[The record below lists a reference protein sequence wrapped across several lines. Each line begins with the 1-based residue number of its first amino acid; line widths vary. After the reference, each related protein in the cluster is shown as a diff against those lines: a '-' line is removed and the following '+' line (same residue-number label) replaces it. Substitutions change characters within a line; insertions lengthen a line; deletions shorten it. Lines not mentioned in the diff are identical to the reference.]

1 MSHPLQDQVRTLPE
15 RPGVYRFLA
24 EDGQVLYVGKAR
36 NLKSR
41 VSSYF
46 AKNLSS
52 PRIALMISKVAQL
65 EVTPTP
71 SESEALLLEN
81 HLIKELAPKYNILF
95 RDDKSY
101 PYIRL
106 TRETWPMIGLHRGAL
121 SANADY
127 FGPYPNAWS
136 VRQAVHLLQKIFR
149 LRTCEASVFNNRT
162 RPCLLYQIK
171 RCSGPCVGLISESD
185 YAEDVR
191 AAALFLQGRHQEII
205 QRLTALMEKAVEQLA
220 FEQAALFRDQIQS
233 LHGVRDTQIMDS
245 HQAEDID
252 IIVAVE
258 QGGSLCVNLAM
269 VRGGRHLGD
278 RPQFPQHSNQLE
290 QATLSE
296 VLSAFIE
303 AHYAIHPA
311 PGRVLVN
318 VSVDPAVGETLAG
331 ILGRPL
337 PMDLPH
343 FAQHKSWVELA
354 ITNAGL
360 ALTQRRQIQSLQGK
374 RQASLIVALQNSGL
388 PIDQL
393 NRIECFDI
401 SHTQGEAAVASCV
414 VWTSHSKEGGEGGG
428 MRRGEYRRYNISD
441 ITPGDDYAA
450 IHQAVYRRY
459 KRHDASRGQGAPA
472 PDIVRPDLLLIDGGK
487 GQVVKALE
495 ALTELGLGD
504 MPLVGVA
511 KGLNRKPG
519 LESLVFADDRAPLH
533 LDSDDPGL
541 HLVQEIR
548 DEAHR
553 FALTGHRG
561 RRQKARI
568 SSRLDDIA
576 GIGPKRRKALMTC
589 FGSVSAI
596 KVASI
601 DAIAAVAG
609 MSEELAQRVHAA
621 LQDR

>member
-52 PRIALMISKVAQL
+52 PRIALMVSKVAKL

-106 TRETWPMIGLHRGAL
+106 TREPWPMIGLHRGSL

-136 VRQAVHLLQKIFR
+136 VREAVHLLQKIFR
-149 LRTCEASVFNNRT
+149 LRTCEPTVFNNRT

-171 RCSGPCVGLISESD
+171 RCSGPCVGMISATD

-191 AAALFLQGRHQEII
+191 AASMFLQGRHQEII
-205 QRLTALMEKAVEQLA
+205 QRLTSLMEQAVERLA
-220 FEQAALFRDQIQS
+220 FEQAAAFRDQIQA
-233 LHGVRDTQIMDS
+233 LHGARDTQIMDS

-252 IIVAVE
+252 IIVAAE

-278 RPQFPQHSNQLE
+278 RPQFPQHSAQLTD
-290 QATLSE
+290 ATLGDI
-296 VLSAFIE
+296 LSAFIE
-303 AHYAIHPA
+303 SHYAMHPA

-318 VSVDPAVGETLAG
+318 EPVDPAVLETLTG

-337 PMDLPH
+337 PVDLPH
-343 FAQHKSWVELA
+343 FAQHKAWVELA
-354 ITNAGL
+354 INNASL
-360 ALTQRRQIQSLQGK
+360 ALTQRRQMQNLQGK
-374 RQASLIVALQNSGL
+374 RQQSLLQALQNAGL
-388 PIDQL
+388 AVEQL
-393 NRIECFDI
+393 ARIECFDI
-401 SHTQGEAAVASCV
+401 SHTQGEATVASCV
-414 VWTSHSKEGGEGGG
+414 VWTGDGKEGGEGGG
-428 MRRGEYRRYNISD
+428 MRRADYRRYNIAG

-459 KRHDASRGQGAPA
+459 KPNEQGEAA
-472 PDIVRPDLLLIDGGK
+472 VRPDLLLIDGGK
-487 GQVVKALE
+487 GQVAKASE
-495 ALTELGLGD
+495 ALNELGLAD
-504 MPLVGVA
+504 VPLVGVA
-511 KGLNRKPG
+511 KGLGRKPG
-519 LESLVFADDRAPLH
+519 LESLVFADGREPLQ
-533 LDSDDPGL
+533 LEPDDPGL
-541 HLVQEIR
+541 HLVQEVR

-568 SSRLDDIA
+568 GSRLDEIP

-589 FGSVSAI
+589 FGSIAEI

-601 DAIAAVAG
+601 DAIASVAG

>member
-36 NLKSR
+36 NLRNR

-52 PRIALMISKVAQL
+52 PRIALMVSKVARL

-106 TRETWPMIGLHRGAL
+106 TRDTWPMIGLHRGTL

-171 RCSGPCVGLISESD
+171 RCSGPCVGLISEAD
-185 YAEDVR
+185 YAEDVK
-191 AAALFLQGRHQEII
+191 AAGLFLQGREQEII
-205 QRLTALMEKAVEQLA
+205 HRLTRLMEQAVERLA
-220 FEQAALFRDQIQS
+220 FEQAAQFRDQIQA
-233 LHGVRDTQIMDS
+233 LHRAQDTQIMDS

-278 RPQFPQHSNQLE
+278 RPQFPQNSNQLD
-290 QATLSE
+290 QASLSE
-296 VLSAFIE
+296 VLSAFVE
-303 AHYAIHPA
+303 AHYAMHPA
-311 PGRVLVN
+311 PGKVLIN
-318 VSVDPAVGETLAG
+318 VPVEETVAETLAG

-337 PMDLPH
+337 PMDQPH
-343 FAQHKSWVELA
+343 YAQHKAWVELA
-354 ITNAGL
+354 ISNAGL
-360 ALTQRRQIQSLQGK
+360 ALTQRRQMQSLQGK
-374 RQASLIVALQNSGL
+374 RQLALLQSLQHAGL
-388 PIDQL
+388 AIEHL
-393 NRIECFDI
+393 RRIECFDI

-414 VWTSHSKEGGEGGG
+414 VWGSDDKDGGG
-428 MRRGEYRRYNISD
+428 MRRSEYRRFNITD

-459 KRHDASRGQGAPA
+459 KPGEQGADSTEA
-472 PDIVRPDLLLIDGGK
+472 MRPDLLLIDGGK
-487 GQVVKALE
+487 GQVAKAFE
-495 ALTELGLGD
+495 ALSELGLND
-504 MPLVGVA
+504 QPLVGVA
-511 KGLNRKPG
+511 KGLGRKPG
-519 LESLVFADDRAPLH
+519 LESLVFADGREPLH
-533 LDSDDPGL
+533 LDPDDPGL

-568 SSRLDDIA
+568 ASRLDDIA
-576 GIGPKRRKALMTC
+576 GIGPKRRKALITC

-601 DAIAAVAG
+601 EAIAGVPG
-609 MSEELAQRVHAA
+609 MSDELAQRVHAA

>member
-36 NLKSR
+36 NLKNR

-52 PRIALMISKVAQL
+52 PRIALMVSKVAKL

-106 TRETWPMIGLHRGAL
+106 TREAWPMIGLHRGSL

-136 VRQAVHLLQKIFR
+136 VREAVHLLQKIFR

-171 RCSGPCVGLISESD
+171 RCSGPCVGLISETN

-191 AAALFLQGRHQEII
+191 AAAMFLQGRHQEII
-205 QRLTALMEKAVEQLA
+205 QRLTGLMEESVDRLA
-220 FEQAALFRDQIQS
+220 FEQAASFRDQIQA
-233 LHGVRDTQIMDS
+233 LHKARDTQIMDS

-278 RPQFPQHSNQLE
+278 RPQFPQNSIQLD
-290 QATLSE
+290 QATLGE
-296 VLSAFIE
+296 VLSAFVE
-303 AHYAIHPA
+303 AHYALHPA

-318 VSVDPAVGETLAG
+318 VPVDETVIETLAG

-337 PMDLPH
+337 PIDLPH
-343 FAQHKSWVELA
+343 FAQHKAWIELA
-354 ITNAGL
+354 INNAGL
-360 ALTQRRQIQSLQGK
+360 AITQRRQIQSLQGK
-374 RQASLIVALQNSGL
+374 RQQSLMLALQNTGL
-388 PIDQL
+388 AIEHL

-414 VWTSHSKEGGEGGG
+414 VWVSDEKDGGG
-428 MRRGEYRRYNISD
+428 MRRAEYRRFNITD

-459 KRHDASRGQGAPA
+459 KPNDLGVEA
-472 PDIVRPDLLLIDGGK
+472 IRPDLLLIDGGK
-487 GQVVKALE
+487 GQVAKASE
-495 ALTELGLGD
+495 ALTELGLTD
-504 MPLVGVA
+504 VPLVGVA
-511 KGLNRKPG
+511 KGLGRKPG
-519 LESLVFADDRAPLH
+519 LESLVFADGKEPLH
-533 LDSDDPGL
+533 LAPDDPGL

-568 SSRLDDIA
+568 GSRLDDIS
-576 GIGPKRRKALMTC
+576 GIGPKRRKALITC

-596 KVASI
+596 QVASI
-601 DAIAAVAG
+601 EAIAAVPG

>member
-1 MSHPLQDQVRTLPE
+1 MTHPLQDQVRTLPE

-52 PRIALMISKVAQL
+52 PRIALMVSKVAKL

-106 TRETWPMIGLHRGAL
+106 TRETWPMIGLHRGSL
-121 SANADY
+121 SPNADY

-136 VRQAVHLLQKIFR
+136 VREAVHLLQKIFR

-171 RCSGPCVGLISESD
+171 RCSGPCVGLISEAD

-191 AAALFLQGRHQEII
+191 AASMFVQGRHQEII
-205 QRLTALMEKAVEQLA
+205 QRLTGLMEQAVERLA
-220 FEQAALFRDQIQS
+220 FEQAASFRDQIQA
-233 LHGVRDTQIMDS
+233 LHRARDTQIMDS

-258 QGGSLCVNLAM
+258 QGGGLCVNLAM

-278 RPQFPQHSNQLE
+278 RPQFPQNSNQLE

-303 AHYAIHPA
+303 AHYAVHPA

-318 VSVDPAVGETLAG
+318 VPVDDAVAETLAG
-331 ILGRPL
+331 VLGRPL

-343 FAQHKSWVELA
+343 YTQHKAWVELA
-354 ITNAGL
+354 INNAGL
-360 ALTQRRQIQSLQGK
+360 ALTQRRQMQSLQGK
-374 RQASLIVALQNSGL
+374 RQASLVSALQNAGTA
-388 PIDQL
+388 IDQL

-414 VWTSHSKEGGEGGG
+414 VWVSDEREGGG
-428 MRRGEYRRYNISD
+428 MRRSEYRRFNITD

-459 KRHDASRGQGAPA
+459 KPNDQGVEA
-472 PDIVRPDLLLIDGGK
+472 VRPDLLLIDGGK
-487 GQVVKALE
+487 GQVAKAAE
-495 ALTELGLGD
+495 ALTELGLAD

-511 KGLNRKPG
+511 KGLGRKPG
-519 LESLVFADDRAPLH
+519 LESLIFADGREPLH
-533 LDSDDPGL
+533 LDPDDPGL
-541 HLVQEIR
+541 HLVQEVR

-568 SSRLDDIA
+568 GSRLDEIA
-576 GIGPKRRKALMTC
+576 GIGPKRRKALITC

-596 KVASI
+596 QVASI
-601 DAIAAVAG
+601 EAIAAVPG

>member
-36 NLKSR
+36 NLKNR

-52 PRIALMISKVAQL
+52 PRIALMVSKVAKL

-71 SESEALLLEN
+71 SESEALLLES

-106 TRETWPMIGLHRGAL
+106 TRETWPMIGLHRGSL
-121 SANADY
+121 SPNADY

-136 VRQAVHLLQKIFR
+136 VREAVHLLQKIFR

-171 RCSGPCVGLISESD
+171 RCSGPCVGLISEAD

-191 AAALFLQGRHQEII
+191 AASMFVQGRHQEII
-205 QRLTALMEKAVEQLA
+205 QRLTSLMEQAVERLA
-220 FEQAALFRDQIQS
+220 FEQAASFRDQIQA
-233 LHGVRDTQIMDS
+233 LHRARDTQIMDS

-258 QGGSLCVNLAM
+258 QGGGLCVNLAM

-278 RPQFPQHSNQLE
+278 RPQFPQNSNQLE

-296 VLSAFIE
+296 VLSAFVE
-303 AHYAIHPA
+303 AHYAVHPA

-318 VSVDPAVGETLAG
+318 VPVDEAVGETLAG
-331 ILGRPL
+331 VLGRPL

-343 FAQHKSWVELA
+343 YTQHKAWVELA
-354 ITNAGL
+354 INNAGL
-360 ALTQRRQIQSLQGK
+360 ALTQRRQMQSLQGK
-374 RQASLIVALQNSGL
+374 RQASLLSALQAAGTA
-388 PIDQL
+388 IDQL

-414 VWTSHSKEGGEGGG
+414 VWVSDEKEGGG
-428 MRRGEYRRYNISD
+428 MRRSEYRRFNITD

-459 KRHDASRGQGAPA
+459 KPNDQGVEA
-472 PDIVRPDLLLIDGGK
+472 VRPDLLLIDGGK
-487 GQVVKALE
+487 GQVAKAAE
-495 ALTELGLGD
+495 ALTELGLTD

-511 KGLNRKPG
+511 KGLGRKPG
-519 LESLVFADDRAPLH
+519 LESLVFADGREPLH
-533 LDSDDPGL
+533 LDPDDPGL

-568 SSRLDDIA
+568 GSRLDEIA
-576 GIGPKRRKALMTC
+576 GIGPKRRKALITC

-596 KVASI
+596 QVASI
-601 DAIAAVAG
+601 EAIAAVPG

>member
-52 PRIALMISKVAQL
+52 PRIALMVSKVASL
-65 EVTPTP
+65 MVTPTP

-81 HLIKELAPKYNILF
+81 HLIKELAPRYNILF

-106 TRETWPMIGLHRGAL
+106 TKETWPLIGLHRGSL
-121 SANADY
+121 SNNAEY
-127 FGPYPNAWS
+127 FGPYPNAYS
-136 VRQAVHLLQKIFR
+136 VREAVHLLQKIFR
-149 LRTCEASVFNNRT
+149 LRTCEDSVFNNRT

-171 RCSGPCVGLISESD
+171 RCSGPCVGRISETD
-185 YAEDVR
+185 YAEDVK
-191 AAALFLQGRHQEII
+191 AATLFLQGRHQETM
-205 QRLTALMEKAVEQLA
+205 QRLTGLMEKAAENLA
-220 FEQAALFRDQIQS
+220 FEQAAQLRDQIQA
-233 LHGVRDTQIMDS
+233 LHHAQDTQIMDS
-245 HQAEDID
+245 HQAEDVD

-278 RPQFPQHSNQLE
+278 RAHFPQAGNQLD
-290 QATLSE
+290 QASLSE

-303 AHYAIHPA
+303 SHYALHPP
-311 PGRVLVN
+311 PGKVLVN
-318 VSVDPAVGETLAG
+318 VAVDEAVIETLVG
-331 ILGRPL
+331 IIGRPL
-337 PMDLPH
+337 PMDLPYY
-343 FAQHKSWVELA
+343 AQHKSWVELA
-354 ITNAGL
+354 VNNAQL
-360 ALTQRRQIQSLQGK
+360 ALTQRRRMQSLQGK
-374 RQASLIVALQNSGL
+374 RQQSLLVALQQAGL
-388 PIDQL
+388 ALEQL

-414 VWTSHSKEGGEGGG
+414 VWTHDEKEGGA
-428 MRRGEYRRYNISD
+428 MRRADYRRFNITD

-450 IHQAVYRRY
+450 IHQAVFRRY
-459 KRHDASRGQGAPA
+459 KPSDKGVDG
-472 PDIVRPDLLLIDGGK
+472 IRPDLILIDGGK
-487 GQVVKALE
+487 GQVAKAAE
-495 ALTELGLGD
+495 ALAELGRSD

-511 KGLNRKPG
+511 KGLGRKPG
-519 LESLVFADDRAPLH
+519 LESLIFSDEREPLH
-533 LDSDDPGL
+533 LDPDDPGL

-561 RRQKARI
+561 RRQKARFG
-568 SSRLDDIA
+568 SRLDEIA

-589 FGSVSAI
+589 FGNVSAM

-601 DAIAAVAG
+601 DAIANVPG
-609 MSEELAQRVHAA
+609 MSAELAQRVHEA
-621 LQDR
+621 LQDS

>member
-15 RPGVYRFLA
+15 RPGVYRFLS

-52 PRIALMISKVAQL
+52 PRIALMVSKVASL
-65 EVTPTP
+65 MVTPTP
-71 SESEALLLEN
+71 SESEALLMEN

-106 TRETWPMIGLHRGAL
+106 TRSAWPMIGLHRGSL
-121 SANADY
+121 SNNADY
-127 FGPYPNAWS
+127 FGPYPNAYS
-136 VRQAVHLLQKIFR
+136 VREAVHLLQKIFR
-149 LRTCEASVFNNRT
+149 LRTCEDSVFNNRT

-171 RCSGPCVGLISESD
+171 RCSGPCVGRISETA
-185 YAEDVR
+185 YAEDVK
-191 AAALFLQGRHQEII
+191 AATMFLQGRHQEIM
-205 QRLTALMEKAVEQLA
+205 QRLTALMEQAADNLA
-220 FEQAALFRDQIQS
+220 FEQAAQFRDQIQA
-233 LHGVRDTQIMDS
+233 LHNAQDTQIMDS
-245 HQAEDID
+245 HQAEDVD

-278 RPQFPQHSNQLE
+278 RAHFPQAGNQLD
-290 QATLSE
+290 QASRGE
-296 VLSAFIE
+296 VISAFIE
-303 AHYAIHPA
+303 SHYALHPP
-311 PGRVLVN
+311 PGKVLVN
-318 VSVDPAVGETLAG
+318 VPVDEAVGETIAG
-331 ILGRPL
+331 IIGRPL
-337 PMDLPH
+337 PMDLPY
-343 FAQHKSWVELA
+343 FVQHKSWVELA
-354 ITNAGL
+354 INNAQL
-360 ALTQRRQIQSLQGK
+360 ALTQRRRMQTLQGK
-374 RQASLIVALQNSGL
+374 RQQSLLVALQQAGL
-388 PIDQL
+388 PIEQL

-414 VWTSHSKEGGEGGG
+414 VWTHDDKEGGS
-428 MRRGEYRRYNISD
+428 MRRSDYRRFNITD

-459 KRHDASRGQGAPA
+459 KPSEKATEGA
-472 PDIVRPDLLLIDGGK
+472 RPDLVLIDGGK
-487 GQVVKALE
+487 GQVAKAAE
-495 ALTELGLGD
+495 ALAELGRSD
-504 MPLVGVA
+504 IPLVGVA
-511 KGLNRKPG
+511 KGLGRKPG
-519 LESLVFADDRAPLH
+519 LESLIFTDEREPLH

-561 RRQKARI
+561 RRQKARFG
-568 SSRLDDIA
+568 SRLDEIA

-589 FGSVSAI
+589 FGSVSAM

-601 DAIAAVAG
+601 DAIANVPG
-609 MSEELAQRVHAA
+609 MSPELAQRVHQA
-621 LQDR
+621 LQDS

>member
-1 MSHPLQDQVRTLPE
+1 MNHPLQDQVRTLPE

-46 AKNLSS
+46 AKTLGS
-52 PRIALMISKVAQL
+52 PRIALMVRKVAQL

-81 HLIKELAPKYNILF
+81 HLIKQLAPKYNILF

-106 TRETWPMIGLHRGAL
+106 TRETWPMIGLHRGSL
-121 SANADY
+121 SPNADY

-136 VRQAVHLLQKIFR
+136 VREAVHLLQKIFR

-191 AAALFLQGRHQEII
+191 AASMFVQGRHQEII
-205 QRLTALMEKAVEQLA
+205 QRLTVLMEQAAEQLA
-220 FEQAALFRDQIQS
+220 FEQAASFRDQIQA
-233 LHGVRDTQIMDS
+233 LHRARDTQIMDS

-252 IIVAVE
+252 IIVAAE

-278 RPQFPQHSNQLE
+278 RPQFPQNANQLE

-303 AHYAIHPA
+303 AHYAVHPA

-318 VSVDPAVGETLAG
+318 VPVDEAVVETMAG
-331 ILGRPL
+331 VLGRPL

-343 FAQHKSWVELA
+343 YTQHKAWVELA
-354 ITNAGL
+354 MNNAGL
-360 ALTQRRQIQSLQGK
+360 ALTQRRQMQSLQGK
-374 RQASLIVALQNSGL
+374 RQAALLTALQNAGTA
-388 PIDQL
+388 IDQL

-414 VWTSHSKEGGEGGG
+414 VWVSDEKEGGG
-428 MRRGEYRRYNISD
+428 MRRSAYRRFNITD

-459 KRHDASRGQGAPA
+459 KPNEQGVEA
-472 PDIVRPDLLLIDGGK
+472 VRPDLLLIDGGK
-487 GQVVKALE
+487 GQVAKASE
-495 ALTELGLGD
+495 ALTELGLAD

-511 KGLNRKPG
+511 KGLGRKPG
-519 LESLVFADDRAPLH
+519 LESLVFADGREPLH
-533 LDSDDPGL
+533 LDPDDPGL

-568 SSRLDDIA
+568 ASRLDDIA

-596 KVASI
+596 QVASI
-601 DAIAAVAG
+601 EAIAAVPG
-609 MSEELAQRVHAA
+609 MSEELAQRIHAA

>member
-24 EDGQVLYVGKAR
+24 DDGQVLYVGKAR
-36 NLKSR
+36 NLKNR

-46 AKNLSS
+46 AKTLSS
-52 PRIALMISKVAQL
+52 PRIALMVSKVARL

-106 TRETWPMIGLHRGAL
+106 TREPWPMIGLHRGSL

-136 VRQAVHLLQKIFR
+136 VREAVHLLQKIFR

-171 RCSGPCVGLISESD
+171 RCSGPCVGLID
-185 YAEDVR
+185 AATYADDVR
-191 AAALFLQGRHQEII
+191 AAGLFLQGRHQEII
-205 QRLTALMEKAVEQLA
+205 QRLTNLMEQAVERLA
-220 FEQAALFRDQIQS
+220 FEQAATFRDQIQA
-233 LHGVRDTQIMDS
+233 LHRARDTQIMDS

-278 RPQFPQHSNQLE
+278 RPQFPQNSNQLD

-296 VLSAFIE
+296 VLSAFVE
-303 AHYAIHPA
+303 AHYAVHPA
-311 PGRVLVN
+311 PGKVLVN
-318 VSVDPAVGETLAG
+318 VPVDESVAETLTG
-331 ILGRPL
+331 MLGRPL

-343 FAQHKSWVELA
+343 FTQHKAWVELA
-354 ITNAGL
+354 TSNAGL
-360 ALTQRRQIQSLQGK
+360 ALTQRRQMQSLQGK
-374 RQASLIVALQNSGL
+374 RQQSLLLALQNAGL
-388 PIDQL
+388 AIEQL

-401 SHTQGEAAVASCV
+401 SHTQGEATVASCV
-414 VWTSHSKEGGEGGG
+414 VWTSGEKEGGG
-428 MRRGEYRRYNISD
+428 MRRAEYRRFNITD

-459 KRHDASRGQGAPA
+459 KPNEQGVEA
-472 PDIVRPDLLLIDGGK
+472 VRPDLLLIDGGK
-487 GQVVKALE
+487 GQVAKASE
-495 ALTELGLGD
+495 ALTELGLAD

-511 KGLNRKPG
+511 KGLGRKPG
-519 LESLVFADDRAPLH
+519 LESLIFADERQPLH
-533 LDSDDPGL
+533 LDPDDPGL

-553 FALTGHRG
+553 FALTGHRN

-568 SSRLDDIA
+568 GSRLDDIA
-576 GIGPKRRKALMTC
+576 GIGPKRRKALITC
-589 FGSVSAI
+589 FGSVGAI
-596 KVASI
+596 KVAGI
-601 DAIAAVAG
+601 EAIAAVPG

>member
-1 MSHPLQDQVRTLPE
+1 MTHPLQDQVRTLPE

-24 EDGQVLYVGKAR
+24 EDGLVLYVGKAR
-36 NLKSR
+36 NLKNR

-52 PRIALMISKVAQL
+52 PRIALMVSKVARL

-106 TRETWPMIGLHRGAL
+106 TREPWPMIGLHRGAL
-121 SANADY
+121 SNTAEY

-171 RCSGPCVGLISESD
+171 RCSGPCAGKISAAD
-185 YAEDVR
+185 YAEDVK
-191 AAALFLQGRHQEII
+191 AASLFLQGRHQEVT
-205 QRLTALMEKAVEQLA
+205 QRLTNLMTQASEALA
-220 FEQAALFRDQIQS
+220 FEQAAQFRDQIQA
-233 LHGVRDTQIMDS
+233 LHHAQDTQIMDS
-245 HQAEDID
+245 HQAEDVD
-252 IIVAVE
+252 IIVAVA
-258 QGGSLCVNLAM
+258 QAGSLCVNLAM

-278 RPQFPQHSNQLE
+278 RPQFPQNSHQLE
-290 QATLSE
+290 LDKATLSE
-296 VLSAFIE
+296 VLSAFVE
-303 AHYAIHPA
+303 AHYAVHPA

-318 VSVDPAVGETLAG
+318 VPVDDAVTETLAG

-337 PMDLPH
+337 PMALPH
-343 FAQHKSWVELA
+343 YAQHKAWVELA
-354 ITNAGL
+354 VTNAGL
-360 ALTQRRQIQSLQGK
+360 ALTQRRQMQTLQGK
-374 RQASLIVALQNSGL
+374 RQSELLRSLQQAGLAIEQLQ
-388 PIDQL
+388 
-393 NRIECFDI
+393 RIECFDI

-414 VWTSHSKEGGEGGG
+414 VWIHDDKSGGG
-428 MRRGEYRRYNISD
+428 MRRSEYRRFNITD

-459 KRHDASRGQGAPA
+459 KPIEQAGLSTEAT
-472 PDIVRPDLLLIDGGK
+472 RPDLLLIDGGK
-487 GQVVKALE
+487 GQVSKAFE
-495 ALTELGLGD
+495 ALSELGLSD
-504 MPLVGVA
+504 QPIVGVA
-511 KGLNRKPG
+511 KGLGRKPG
-519 LESLVFADDRAPLH
+519 LESLVFSDEREPLH
-533 LDSDDPGL
+533 LDPDNPGL

-568 SSRLDDIA
+568 SSRLDDIP
-576 GIGPKRRKALMTC
+576 GIGPKRRKALISC
-589 FGSVSAI
+589 FGSVSDI
-596 KVASI
+596 KVASV
-601 DAIAAVAG
+601 DAIANVPG
-609 MSEELAQRVHAA
+609 MSPELAQRVHEA
-621 LQDR
+621 LQDG

>member
-1 MSHPLQDQVRTLPE
+1 MNHPLQDQVRTLPE

-36 NLKSR
+36 NLRNR

-52 PRIALMISKVAQL
+52 PRIALMVSKVARL

-81 HLIKELAPKYNILF
+81 HLIKELGPKYNILF

-106 TRETWPMIGLHRGAL
+106 TREDWPMIGLHRGSL
-121 SANADY
+121 SNNADY

-171 RCSGPCVGLISESD
+171 RCSGPCVGLISPEA
-185 YAEDVR
+185 YAEDVK
-191 AAALFLQGRHQEII
+191 AAGLFLQGREQEII
-205 QRLTALMEKAVEQLA
+205 QRLTMLMEHAVDRLA
-220 FEQAALFRDQIQS
+220 FEQAAQFRDQIQA
-233 LHGVRDTQIMDS
+233 LYRAQDTQIMDS

-278 RPQFPQHSNQLE
+278 RPQFPQNSNQLE
-290 QATLSE
+290 QASLSE
-296 VLSAFIE
+296 VLSAFVE
-303 AHYAIHPA
+303 SHYAVHPA
-311 PGRVLVN
+311 PGKVLVN
-318 VSVDPAVGETLAG
+318 VPVEETVVETLAG

-337 PMDLPH
+337 PIDQPH
-343 FAQHKSWVELA
+343 FSQHKAWVELA
-354 ITNAGL
+354 INNAGL
-360 ALTQRRQIQSLQGK
+360 ALGQRRQMQTLQGQRQGALLQSLQ
-374 RQASLIVALQNSGL
+374 QAGL
-388 PIDQL
+388 GIEQL
-393 NRIECFDI
+393 KRIECFDI

-414 VWTSHSKEGGEGGG
+414 VWISDEKEGGG
-428 MRRGEYRRYNISD
+428 MRRSEYRRFNITD

-459 KRHDASRGQGAPA
+459 KPCEQSEEA
-472 PDIVRPDLLLIDGGK
+472 VRPDLLLIDGGK
-487 GQVVKALE
+487 GQVAKALE
-495 ALTELGLGD
+495 ALTELGLSD
-504 MPLVGVA
+504 QPLVGVA
-511 KGLNRKPG
+511 KGLGRKPG
-519 LESLVFADDRAPLH
+519 LESLVFADEREPLQ
-533 LDSDDPGL
+533 LNPDDPGL

-568 SSRLDDIA
+568 SSRLDEIA
-576 GIGPKRRKALMTC
+576 GIGPKRRKALITC

-601 DAIAAVAG
+601 EAIAAVPG
-609 MSEELAQRVHAA
+609 MSNELAERVHTA

>member
-1 MSHPLQDQVRTLPE
+1 MNHPLQDQVRTLPE

-52 PRIALMISKVAQL
+52 PRIALMVSKVVKL

-106 TRETWPMIGLHRGAL
+106 TRETWPMIGLHRGSL
-121 SANADY
+121 SPNANY

-136 VRQAVHLLQKIFR
+136 VREAVHLLQKIFR

-171 RCSGPCVGLISESD
+171 RCSGPCVGRISEAD

-191 AAALFLQGRHQEII
+191 AASMFLQGRHQEII
-205 QRLTALMEKAVEQLA
+205 QRLTGLMEQAVERLA
-220 FEQAALFRDQIQS
+220 FEQAASFRDQIQA
-233 LHGVRDTQIMDS
+233 LHHIRDTQIMDS

-278 RPQFPQHSNQLE
+278 RPQFPHNANQLE

-303 AHYAIHPA
+303 SHYAVHPA
-311 PGRVLVN
+311 PGKVLVN
-318 VSVDPAVGETLAG
+318 APVDEAVVETMAG
-331 ILGRPL
+331 VLGRPL

-343 FAQHKSWVELA
+343 FTQHKAWVELA
-354 ITNAGL
+354 MNNAGL
-360 ALTQRRQIQSLQGK
+360 ALTQRRQMQSLQGK
-374 RQASLIVALQNSGL
+374 RQVALLTALQNAGSTL
-388 PIDQL
+388 DQL
-393 NRIECFDI
+393 NRSECFDI
-401 SHTQGEAAVASCV
+401 SHTQGEATVASCV
-414 VWTSHSKEGGEGGG
+414 VWISDQKEGGG
-428 MRRGEYRRYNISD
+428 MRRAEYRRFNITD

-459 KRHDASRGQGAPA
+459 KPNEQGVEA
-472 PDIVRPDLLLIDGGK
+472 VRPDLLLIDGGK
-487 GQVVKALE
+487 GQVSQARSVLAAHDITSVKV
-495 ALTELGLGD
+495 
-504 MPLVGVA
+504 VGVA
-511 KGLNRKPG
+511 KGTTRKAG
-519 LESLVFADDRAPLH
+519 FETLVDADSGAEMRLRGDSPALH
-533 LDSDDPGL
+533 LI
-541 HLVQEIR
+541 QQIR

-553 FALTGHRG
+553 FAISGHRG
-561 RRQKARI
+561 QRAKARKQSLLESI
-568 SSRLDDIA
+568 PGVGA
-576 GIGPKRRKALMTC
+576 KRRRELLRH
-589 FGSVSAI
+589 FGSARAI
-596 KVASI
+596 ENASI
-601 DAIAAVAG
+601 
-609 MSEELAQRVHAA
+609 EELTKIKGISATMAHAIYDH
-621 LQDR
+621 LHTVGD

>member
-1 MSHPLQDQVRTLPE
+1 MNHPLQDQVRTLPE

-36 NLKSR
+36 NLRNR

-52 PRIALMISKVAQL
+52 PRIVLMVSKVARL

-81 HLIKELAPKYNILF
+81 HLIKELGPKYNILF

-106 TRETWPMIGLHRGAL
+106 TREDWPMIGLHRGSL
-121 SANADY
+121 SNNADY

-171 RCSGPCVGLISESD
+171 RCSGPCVGKISPEA
-185 YAEDVR
+185 YAEDVK
-191 AAALFLQGRHQEII
+191 AAGLFLQGREQEII
-205 QRLTALMEKAVEQLA
+205 QRLTMLMEHAVERLA
-220 FEQAALFRDQIQS
+220 FEQAAQFRDQIQA
-233 LHGVRDTQIMDS
+233 LYRAQDTQIMDS

-278 RPQFPQHSNQLE
+278 RPQFPQNSNQLE
-290 QATLSE
+290 QASLSE
-296 VLSAFIE
+296 VLSAFVE
-303 AHYAIHPA
+303 SHYAVHPA
-311 PGRVLVN
+311 PGKVLVN
-318 VSVDPAVGETLAG
+318 VPVEETVVETLAG

-337 PMDLPH
+337 PIDQPH
-343 FAQHKSWVELA
+343 FSQHKAWVELA
-354 ITNAGL
+354 INNAGL
-360 ALTQRRQIQSLQGK
+360 ALGQRRQMQTLQGQRQGALLQSLQ
-374 RQASLIVALQNSGL
+374 QAGL
-388 PIDQL
+388 GIEQL
-393 NRIECFDI
+393 KRIECFDI

-414 VWTSHSKEGGEGGG
+414 VWISDEKEGGG
-428 MRRGEYRRYNISD
+428 MRRSEYRRFNITD

-459 KRHDASRGQGAPA
+459 KPSEQSEEA
-472 PDIVRPDLLLIDGGK
+472 VRPDLLLIDGGK
-487 GQVVKALE
+487 GQVAKALE
-495 ALTELGLGD
+495 ALTDLGLSD
-504 MPLVGVA
+504 QPLVGVA
-511 KGLNRKPG
+511 KGLGRKPG
-519 LESLVFADDRAPLH
+519 LESLVFSDEREPLQ
-533 LDSDDPGL
+533 LNPDDPGL

-568 SSRLDDIA
+568 SSRLDEIA
-576 GIGPKRRKALMTC
+576 GIGPKRRKALITC

-601 DAIAAVAG
+601 DAIAAVPG
-609 MSEELAQRVHAA
+609 MSNELAERVHTA

>member
-52 PRIALMISKVAQL
+52 PRIALMVSKVAKL

-106 TRETWPMIGLHRGAL
+106 TRETWPMIGLHRGSL
-121 SANADY
+121 SPNADY

-136 VRQAVHLLQKIFR
+136 VREAVHLLQKIFR

-171 RCSGPCVGLISESD
+171 RCSGPCVDLISEAD

-191 AAALFLQGRHQEII
+191 AASMFVQGRHQEII
-205 QRLTALMEKAVEQLA
+205 QRLTTLMEQAVERLA
-220 FEQAALFRDQIQS
+220 FEQAASFRDQIQA
-233 LHGVRDTQIMDS
+233 LHRARDTQIMDS

-278 RPQFPQHSNQLE
+278 RPQFPQQANQLD

-303 AHYAIHPA
+303 AHYAVHPA
-311 PGRVLVN
+311 PGKVLVN
-318 VSVDPAVGETLAG
+318 VPVDEAVVETLTG
-331 ILGRPL
+331 VLGRPL

-343 FAQHKSWVELA
+343 YNQHKSWVELA
-354 ITNAGL
+354 INNAGL
-360 ALTQRRQIQSLQGK
+360 ALTQRRQMQSLQGK
-374 RQASLIVALQNSGL
+374 RQASLLTALQSAGTA
-388 PIDQL
+388 IDQL

-414 VWTSHSKEGGEGGG
+414 VWVSDEKEGGG
-428 MRRGEYRRYNISD
+428 MRRSEYRRFNITD

-459 KRHDASRGQGAPA
+459 KPNDQGVEA
-472 PDIVRPDLLLIDGGK
+472 VRPDLLLIDGGN
-487 GQVVKALE
+487 GQVAKAAE
-495 ALTELGLGD
+495 ALTELGLTD

-511 KGLNRKPG
+511 KGLGRKPG
-519 LESLVFADDRAPLH
+519 LESLVFADGREPLH
-533 LDSDDPGL
+533 LDPDDPGL
-541 HLVQEIR
+541 HLVQEVR

-568 SSRLDDIA
+568 GSRLDDIA
-576 GIGPKRRKALMTC
+576 GIGPKRRKALITC

-596 KVASI
+596 KVAGI
-601 DAIAAVAG
+601 DAIAAVPG
-609 MSEELAQRVHAA
+609 MSEELAQRVHEA

>member
-1 MSHPLQDQVRTLPE
+1 MNHPLQDQVRTLPE

-24 EDGQVLYVGKAR
+24 ADGQVLYVGKAR

-52 PRIALMISKVAQL
+52 PRIALMVSKVAQL

-81 HLIKELAPKYNILF
+81 HLIKQLAPKYNILF

-106 TRETWPMIGLHRGAL
+106 TRETWPMIGLHRGSL
-121 SANADY
+121 SPNADY
-127 FGPYPNAWS
+127 FGPYPNALS
-136 VRQAVHLLQKIFR
+136 VREAVHLLQKIFR

-191 AAALFLQGRHQEII
+191 AASMFVQGRHQEII
-205 QRLTALMEKAVEQLA
+205 QRLTGLMEQAAEQLA
-220 FEQAALFRDQIQS
+220 FEQAASFRDQIQA
-233 LHGVRDTQIMDS
+233 LHRARDTQIMDS

-252 IIVAVE
+252 IIVAAE

-278 RPQFPQHSNQLE
+278 RPQFPQNANQLE

-303 AHYAIHPA
+303 AHYAVHPA

-318 VSVDPAVGETLAG
+318 VPVDEAVVETMAG
-331 ILGRPL
+331 VLGRPL

-343 FAQHKSWVELA
+343 YTQHKAWVELA
-354 ITNAGL
+354 MNNAGL
-360 ALTQRRQIQSLQGK
+360 ALTQRRQMQSLQGI
-374 RQASLIVALQNSGL
+374 RQSALLTALQNAGTA
-388 PIDQL
+388 IDQL

-414 VWTSHSKEGGEGGG
+414 VWVSDEKEGGG
-428 MRRGEYRRYNISD
+428 MRRSAYRRFNITD

-450 IHQAVYRRY
+450 IHQAVFRRY
-459 KRHDASRGQGAPA
+459 KPNEQGVEA
-472 PDIVRPDLLLIDGGK
+472 VRPDLLLIDGGK
-487 GQVVKALE
+487 GQVAKASE
-495 ALTELGLGD
+495 ALTELGLSD

-511 KGLNRKPG
+511 KGLGRKPG
-519 LESLVFADDRAPLH
+519 LESLVFADGREPLH
-533 LDSDDPGL
+533 LNPDDPGL

-568 SSRLDDIA
+568 ASRLDDIA

-596 KVASI
+596 QVASI
-601 DAIAAVAG
+601 EAIAAVPG
-609 MSEELAQRVHAA
+609 MSEELAQRIHAA

>member
-1 MSHPLQDQVRTLPE
+1 MDHPLQDQVRTLPE

-36 NLKSR
+36 NLRNR

-52 PRIALMISKVAQL
+52 PRIALMISKVARL

-81 HLIKELAPKYNILF
+81 HLIKELGPKYNILF

-106 TRETWPMIGLHRGAL
+106 TREAWPMIGLHRGSL
-121 SANADY
+121 SNNADY

-171 RCSGPCVGLISESD
+171 RCSGPCVGLISPED
-185 YAEDVR
+185 YAEDVK
-191 AAALFLQGRHQEII
+191 AAGLFIQGREQEII
-205 QRLTALMEKAVEQLA
+205 QRLTNLMEQAVERLA
-220 FEQAALFRDQIQS
+220 FEQAAQFRDQIQS
-233 LHGVRDTQIMDS
+233 LYRAQDTQIMDS

-252 IIVAVE
+252 IIVVVE

-278 RPQFPQHSNQLE
+278 RPQFPQNSNQLE
-290 QATLSE
+290 QASLSE

-303 AHYAIHPA
+303 THYAVHPA
-311 PGRVLVN
+311 PGKVLIN
-318 VSVDPAVGETLAG
+318 VPVEETVVETISG

-337 PMDLPH
+337 PIDQPH
-343 FAQHKSWVELA
+343 FSQHKAWVELA
-354 ITNAGL
+354 INNAAL
-360 ALTQRRQIQSLQGK
+360 ALAQRRQMQTLQGQ
-374 RQASLIVALQNSGL
+374 RQSALLEALQQLGL
-388 PIDQL
+388 AIEQL
-393 NRIECFDI
+393 KRIECFDI

-414 VWTSHSKEGGEGGG
+414 VWISDEKEGGG
-428 MRRGEYRRYNISD
+428 MRRSEYRRFNISD

-459 KRHDASRGQGAPA
+459 RPSEQGDEA
-472 PDIVRPDLLLIDGGK
+472 IRPDLLLIDGGK
-487 GQVVKALE
+487 GQVAKALE
-495 ALTELGLGD
+495 ALTELGYNDL
-504 MPLVGVA
+504 PLVGVA
-511 KGLNRKPG
+511 KGLGRKPG
-519 LESLVFADDRAPLH
+519 LESLVFPDEHEPLQ
-533 LDSDDPGL
+533 LNPDNPGL

-576 GIGPKRRKALMTC
+576 GIGPKRRKALITC

-601 DAIAAVAG
+601 EAIAAVPG
-609 MSEELAQRVHAA
+609 MSSELAERVHTA

>member
-36 NLKSR
+36 NLKNR

-52 PRIALMISKVAQL
+52 PRIALMVSKVARL

-106 TRETWPMIGLHRGAL
+106 TREPWPMIGLHRGSL

-136 VRQAVHLLQKIFR
+136 VREAVHLLQKIFK

-171 RCSGPCVGLISESD
+171 RCSGPCVGLID
-185 YAEDVR
+185 AATYADDVR
-191 AAALFLQGRHQEII
+191 AAGLFLQGRHQEII
-205 QRLTALMEKAVEQLA
+205 QRLTDLMEQAVARLA
-220 FEQAALFRDQIQS
+220 FEQAATFRDQIQA
-233 LHGVRDTQIMDS
+233 LHRARDTQIMDS

-278 RPQFPQHSNQLE
+278 RPQFPQNSNQLD

-303 AHYAIHPA
+303 AHYAVHPA
-311 PGRVLVN
+311 PGKVLVN
-318 VSVDPAVGETLAG
+318 VPVDESVVETLTG
-331 ILGRPL
+331 MLGRPL

-343 FAQHKSWVELA
+343 FNQHKAWVELA
-354 ITNAGL
+354 INNAGL
-360 ALTQRRQIQSLQGK
+360 AMTQRRQMQTLQGK
-374 RQASLIVALQNSGL
+374 RQQSLLAALQNAGL
-388 PIDQL
+388 AIEQL

-401 SHTQGEAAVASCV
+401 SHTQGEATVASCV
-414 VWTSHSKEGGEGGG
+414 VWTSGEKEGGG
-428 MRRGEYRRYNISD
+428 MRRAEYRRFNITD

-459 KRHDASRGQGAPA
+459 KPNEQGVEA
-472 PDIVRPDLLLIDGGK
+472 VRPDLLLIDGGK
-487 GQVVKALE
+487 GQVAKAAE
-495 ALTELGLGD
+495 ALTELGLAD

-511 KGLNRKPG
+511 KGLGRKPG
-519 LESLVFADDRAPLH
+519 LESLIFAEEREPLH
-533 LDSDDPGL
+533 LDPDDPGL

-553 FALTGHRG
+553 FALTGHRN

-568 SSRLDDIA
+568 GSRLDDIA
-576 GIGPKRRKALMTC
+576 GIGPKRRKALITC
-589 FGSVSAI
+589 FGSVGAI
-596 KVASI
+596 KVAGI
-601 DAIAAVAG
+601 EAIAAVPG
-609 MSEELAQRVHAA
+609 MSEELALRVHAA

>member
-1 MSHPLQDQVRTLPE
+1 MTHPLQDQVRTLPE

-52 PRIALMISKVAQL
+52 PRIALMVSKVAKL

-106 TRETWPMIGLHRGAL
+106 TRETWPMIGLHRGSL
-121 SANADY
+121 SPNADY

-136 VRQAVHLLQKIFR
+136 VREAVHLLQKIFR

-171 RCSGPCVGLISESD
+171 RCSGPCVGLISEAD

-191 AAALFLQGRHQEII
+191 AASMFVQGRHQEII
-205 QRLTALMEKAVEQLA
+205 QRLTGLMEQAVERLA
-220 FEQAALFRDQIQS
+220 FEQAASFRDQIQA
-233 LHGVRDTQIMDS
+233 LHRARDTQIMDS

-258 QGGSLCVNLAM
+258 QGGALCVNLAM

-278 RPQFPQHSNQLE
+278 RPQFPQNSNQLE

-303 AHYAIHPA
+303 AHYAVHPA

-318 VSVDPAVGETLAG
+318 VPVDDAVAETLAG
-331 ILGRPL
+331 VLGRPL

-343 FAQHKSWVELA
+343 YTQHKAWVELA
-354 ITNAGL
+354 INNAGL
-360 ALTQRRQIQSLQGK
+360 ALTQRRQMQSLQGK
-374 RQASLIVALQNSGL
+374 RQASLVSALQNAGTA
-388 PIDQL
+388 IDQL

-414 VWTSHSKEGGEGGG
+414 VWVSDEREGGG
-428 MRRGEYRRYNISD
+428 MRRSEYRRFNITD

-459 KRHDASRGQGAPA
+459 KPNDQGVEA
-472 PDIVRPDLLLIDGGK
+472 VRPDLLLIDGGK
-487 GQVVKALE
+487 GQVAKAAE
-495 ALTELGLGD
+495 ALTELGLAD

-511 KGLNRKPG
+511 KGLGRKPG
-519 LESLVFADDRAPLH
+519 LESLVFADGREPLH
-533 LDSDDPGL
+533 LDPDDPGL
-541 HLVQEIR
+541 HLVQEVR

-568 SSRLDDIA
+568 GSRLDEIA
-576 GIGPKRRKALMTC
+576 GIGPKRRKALITC

-596 KVASI
+596 QVASI
-601 DAIAAVAG
+601 EAIAAVPG

>member
-1 MSHPLQDQVRTLPE
+1 MNHPLQDQVRTLPE

-36 NLKSR
+36 NLRNR

-52 PRIALMISKVAQL
+52 PRIALMVSKVARL

-81 HLIKELAPKYNILF
+81 HLIKELGPKYNILF

-106 TRETWPMIGLHRGAL
+106 TREDWPMIGLHRGSL
-121 SANADY
+121 SNNADY

-171 RCSGPCVGLISESD
+171 RCSGPCVGKISPEA
-185 YAEDVR
+185 YAEDVK
-191 AAALFLQGRHQEII
+191 AAGLFLQGREQEII
-205 QRLTALMEKAVEQLA
+205 QRLTMLMEHAVERLA
-220 FEQAALFRDQIQS
+220 FEQAAQFRDQIQA
-233 LHGVRDTQIMDS
+233 LYRAQDTQIMDS

-278 RPQFPQHSNQLE
+278 RPQFPQNSNQLE
-290 QATLSE
+290 QASLSE
-296 VLSAFIE
+296 VLSAFVE
-303 AHYAIHPA
+303 SHYAVHPA
-311 PGRVLVN
+311 PGKVLVN
-318 VSVDPAVGETLAG
+318 VPVEETVVETLAG

-337 PMDLPH
+337 PIDQPH
-343 FAQHKSWVELA
+343 FSQHKAWVELA
-354 ITNAGL
+354 INNAGL
-360 ALTQRRQIQSLQGK
+360 ALGQRRQMQTLQGQRQGALLQSLQ
-374 RQASLIVALQNSGL
+374 QAGL
-388 PIDQL
+388 GIEQL
-393 NRIECFDI
+393 KRIECFDI

-414 VWTSHSKEGGEGGG
+414 VWISDEKEGGG
-428 MRRGEYRRYNISD
+428 MRRSEYRRFNITD

-459 KRHDASRGQGAPA
+459 KPSEQSEEA
-472 PDIVRPDLLLIDGGK
+472 VRPDLLLIDGGK
-487 GQVVKALE
+487 GQVAKALE
-495 ALTELGLGD
+495 ALTELGLSD
-504 MPLVGVA
+504 QPLVGVA
-511 KGLNRKPG
+511 KGLGRKPG
-519 LESLVFADDRAPLH
+519 LESLVFADEREPLQ
-533 LDSDDPGL
+533 LNPDDPGL

-568 SSRLDDIA
+568 SSRLDEIA
-576 GIGPKRRKALMTC
+576 GIGPKRRKALITC

-601 DAIAAVAG
+601 EAIAAVPG
-609 MSEELAQRVHAA
+609 MSNELAERVHTA

>member
-1 MSHPLQDQVRTLPE
+1 MAHPLQDQVRTLPE
-15 RPGVYRFLA
+15 RPGVYRFLS

-52 PRIALMISKVAQL
+52 PRIALMVSKVASL
-65 EVTPTP
+65 MVTPTP

-106 TRETWPMIGLHRGAL
+106 TREPWPMIGLHRGRL
-121 SANADY
+121 SNNADY
-127 FGPYPNAWS
+127 FGPYPNAYS
-136 VRQAVHLLQKIFR
+136 VREAVHLLQKIFR
-149 LRTCEASVFNNRT
+149 LRTCEPSVFNNRT

-171 RCSGPCVGLISESD
+171 RCSGPCVGRISETD
-185 YAEDVR
+185 YGVDVK
-191 AAALFLQGRHQEII
+191 AAILFLQGRHQEIT
-205 QRLTALMEKAVEQLA
+205 QRLTTLMEQASEQLA
-220 FEQAALFRDQIQS
+220 FEQAAMFRDQIQA
-233 LHGVRDTQIMDS
+233 LHHAQDTQIMDS
-245 HQAEDID
+245 HQAEDVD
-252 IIVAVE
+252 IIVAEE

-278 RPQFPQHSNQLE
+278 RAHFPLAANQLD
-290 QATLSE
+290 QASLSE

-303 AHYAIHPA
+303 SHYALHPP
-311 PGRVLVN
+311 PGKVLVN
-318 VSVDPAVGETLAG
+318 VPVDEAVAETLAG
-331 ILGRPL
+331 IIGRPL
-337 PMDLPH
+337 PMDLPYY
-343 FAQHKSWVELA
+343 AQHKSWVELA
-354 ITNAGL
+354 INNAQL
-360 ALTQRRQIQSLQGK
+360 ALTQRRRMQTLQGQ
-374 RQASLIVALQNSGL
+374 RQASLLNALQAAGL
-388 PIDQL
+388 PVEQL

-401 SHTQGEAAVASCV
+401 SHTQGEATVASCV
-414 VWTSHSKEGGEGGG
+414 VWTHDEKEGGA
-428 MRRGEYRRYNISD
+428 MRRSDYRRFNITD

-459 KRHDASRGQGAPA
+459 KMKDDTTDQAVEAQQ
-472 PDIVRPDLLLIDGGK
+472 PDLVLIDGGR
-487 GQVVKALE
+487 GQVAKAAE
-495 ALTELGLGD
+495 ALAELGRSD
-504 MPLVGVA
+504 IPLVGVA
-511 KGLNRKPG
+511 KGLGRKPG
-519 LESLVFADDRAPLH
+519 LESLIFVDEREPLH
-533 LDSDDPGL
+533 LNPDDPGL

-561 RRQKARI
+561 RRQKARMA
-568 SSRLDDIA
+568 SKLDDIP

-589 FGSVSAI
+589 FGTVSDI
-596 KVASI
+596 KVASV
-601 DAIAAVAG
+601 DAIANVPG
-609 MSEELAQRVHAA
+609 MSAELAQRVHEA

>member
-52 PRIALMISKVAQL
+52 PRIALMVSKVASL
-65 EVTPTP
+65 MVTPTP

-106 TRETWPMIGLHRGAL
+106 TRETWPLIGLHRGSL
-121 SANADY
+121 SNNADY
-127 FGPYPNAWS
+127 FGPYPNAYS
-136 VRQAVHLLQKIFR
+136 VREAVHLLQKIFR
-149 LRTCEASVFNNRT
+149 LRTCEDSVFNNRT
-162 RPCLLYQIK
+162 RPCLLHQIK
-171 RCSGPCVGLISESD
+171 RCSGPCVGRISQAD
-185 YAEDVR
+185 YAEDVK
-191 AAALFLQGRHQEII
+191 AATMFLQGRHQEIM
-205 QRLTALMEKAVEQLA
+205 QRLTALMEQAADKLA
-220 FEQAALFRDQIQS
+220 FEQAAQFRDQIQA
-233 LHGVRDTQIMDS
+233 LHHAQDTQIMDS
-245 HQAEDID
+245 HQAEDVD

-278 RPQFPQHSNQLE
+278 RALFPQAGNQLD
-290 QATLSE
+290 QASLSE

-303 AHYAIHPA
+303 SHCAQHPP
-311 PGRVLVN
+311 PGKVLVN
-318 VSVDPAVGETLAG
+318 VPVDEAVAETLAG
-331 ILGRPL
+331 MIGRPL
-337 PMDLPH
+337 PMDLPYY
-343 FAQHKSWVELA
+343 AQHKSWVELA
-354 ITNAGL
+354 INNAQL
-360 ALTQRRQIQSLQGK
+360 ALTQRRRMQSLQGQ
-374 RQASLIVALQNSGL
+374 RQASLLAALQQAGL
-388 PIDQL
+388 PVEQL

-414 VWTSHSKEGGEGGG
+414 VWTHDDKEGGA
-428 MRRGEYRRYNISD
+428 MRRADYRRFNITD

-459 KRHDASRGQGAPA
+459 KPNEKTVEGM
-472 PDIVRPDLLLIDGGK
+472 RPDLVLIDGGK
-487 GQVVKALE
+487 GQVAKAAE
-495 ALTELGLGD
+495 ALAELGRSD
-504 MPLVGVA
+504 IPLVGVA
-511 KGLNRKPG
+511 KGLGRKPG
-519 LESLVFADDRAPLH
+519 LESLIFTDDRAPLH

-561 RRQKARI
+561 RRQKARFG
-568 SSRLDDIA
+568 SRLDDIA

-589 FGSVSAI
+589 FGSVSAM

-601 DAIAAVAG
+601 DAIANVPG
-609 MSEELAQRVHAA
+609 MSAELAQRVHEA
-621 LQDR
+621 LQDS

>member
-24 EDGQVLYVGKAR
+24 EDGLVLYVGKAR
-36 NLKSR
+36 NLKNR

-52 PRIALMISKVAQL
+52 PRIALMVSKVARL

-106 TRETWPMIGLHRGAL
+106 TRESWPMIGLHRGAL
-121 SANADY
+121 SNTAEY

-149 LRTCEASVFNNRT
+149 LRTCEPSVFNNRT

-171 RCSGPCVGLISESD
+171 RCSGPCAGKISAAD
-185 YAEDVR
+185 YAEDVK
-191 AAALFLQGRHQEII
+191 AAGLFLQGRHQEVT
-205 QRLTALMEKAVEQLA
+205 QRLTNLMTQASEALA
-220 FEQAALFRDQIQS
+220 FEQAAQFRDQIQA
-233 LHGVRDTQIMDS
+233 LHHAQDTQIMDS
-245 HQAEDID
+245 HQAEDVD
-252 IIVAVE
+252 IIVAVA

-278 RPQFPQHSNQLE
+278 RPQFPQNSHQLE
-290 QATLSE
+290 LDKATLSE
-296 VLSAFIE
+296 VLSAFVE
-303 AHYAIHPA
+303 AHYANHPA

-318 VSVDPAVGETLAG
+318 VPVDDAVTETLTG

-337 PMDLPH
+337 PMALPYY
-343 FAQHKSWVELA
+343 AQHKAWVELA
-354 ITNAGL
+354 VSNAGL
-360 ALTQRRQIQSLQGK
+360 ALTQRRQMQTLQGK
-374 RQASLIVALQNSGL
+374 RQSELLRSLQQAGLAIEQLQ
-388 PIDQL
+388 
-393 NRIECFDI
+393 RIECFDI

-414 VWTSHSKEGGEGGG
+414 VWTHDDKAGGG
-428 MRRGEYRRYNISD
+428 MRRSEYRRFNITD

-450 IHQAVYRRY
+450 IHQAVFRRY
-459 KRHDASRGQGAPA
+459 KPNEQGVEA
-472 PDIVRPDLLLIDGGK
+472 IRPDLLLIDGGK
-487 GQVVKALE
+487 GQVAKAFE
-495 ALTELGLGD
+495 ALTELGLSD
-504 MPLVGVA
+504 QPLVGVA
-511 KGLNRKPG
+511 KGLGRKPG
-519 LESLVFADDRAPLH
+519 LESLVFADEREPLH
-533 LDSDDPGL
+533 LDPDDPGL

-568 SSRLDDIA
+568 TSRLDDIP
-576 GIGPKRRKALMTC
+576 GIGPKRRKALITC
-589 FGSVSAI
+589 FGSVSDI
-596 KVASI
+596 KVASV
-601 DAIAAVAG
+601 DAIANVPG
-609 MSEELAQRVHAA
+609 MSPELAQRVHEA

>member
-1 MSHPLQDQVRTLPE
+1 MSHPLQNQVRTLPE

-52 PRIALMISKVAQL
+52 PRIALMVSKIARL

-106 TRETWPMIGLHRGAL
+106 TRETWPLIGLHRGAL
-121 SANADY
+121 SSNVDY
-127 FGPYPNAWS
+127 FGPYPNAYS
-136 VRQAVHLLQKIFR
+136 VREAVHLLQKIFR
-149 LRTCEASVFNNRT
+149 LRTCEDSVFNNRT

-171 RCSGPCVGLISESD
+171 RCSGPCVGRISETD
-185 YAEDVR
+185 YAEDVK
-191 AAALFLQGRHQEII
+191 AATLFLQGRHQEIM
-205 QRLTALMEKAVEQLA
+205 QRLTALMEQASEKLA
-220 FEQAALFRDQIQS
+220 FEQAAQFRDQIQA
-233 LHGVRDTQIMDS
+233 LHQAQDTQIMDS

-252 IIVAVE
+252 IIVVVE

-278 RPQFPQHSNQLE
+278 RAHFPQAGNQLE
-290 QATLSE
+290 QASLSE

-303 AHYAIHPA
+303 AHYALHPP
-311 PGRVLVN
+311 PGKVLVN
-318 VSVDPAVGETLAG
+318 EAVDEVVSETVAG
-331 ILGRPL
+331 LIGRPL

-343 FAQHKSWVELA
+343 YTQHKAWVELA
-354 ITNAGL
+354 VNNAQL
-360 ALTQRRQIQSLQGK
+360 ALTQRRRMQSLQGK
-374 RQASLIVALQNSGL
+374 RQQSLLAALQQTGL
-388 PIDQL
+388 SIEQL

-414 VWTSHSKEGGEGGG
+414 VWTHDDKEGGA
-428 MRRGEYRRYNISD
+428 MRRSDYRRFNIAD

-459 KRHDASRGQGAPA
+459 KPNEKSNEG
-472 PDIVRPDLLLIDGGK
+472 IRPDLVLIDGGK
-487 GQVVKALE
+487 GQVAKAAE
-495 ALTELGLGD
+495 ALAELGRSD
-504 MPLVGVA
+504 IPLVGVA
-511 KGLNRKPG
+511 KGLGRKPG
-519 LESLVFADDRAPLH
+519 LESLVFTDEREPLH
-533 LDSDDPGL
+533 LDADDPGL

-561 RRQKARI
+561 RRQKARF
-568 SSRLDDIA
+568 SSRLDEVP

-589 FGSVSAI
+589 FGSVSAM
-596 KVASI
+596 KVASV
-601 DAIAAVAG
+601 DAIANVPG
-609 MSEELAQRVHAA
+609 MSVELAQRLHEA
-621 LQDR
+621 LQDS

>member
-1 MSHPLQDQVRTLPE
+1 MNHPLQDQVRTLPE

-52 PRIALMISKVAQL
+52 PRIALMVSKVASL
-65 EVTPTP
+65 MVTPTP

-81 HLIKELAPKYNILF
+81 HLIKELAPRYNILF

-106 TRETWPMIGLHRGAL
+106 TRETWPLIGLHRGSL
-121 SANADY
+121 SNNADY
-127 FGPYPNAWS
+127 FGPYPNAYS
-136 VRQAVHLLQKIFR
+136 VREAVHLLQKIFR
-149 LRTCEASVFNNRT
+149 LRTCEDSVFNNRT
-162 RPCLLYQIK
+162 RPCLLHQIK
-171 RCSGPCVGLISESD
+171 RCSGPCVGRISQAD
-185 YAEDVR
+185 YAEDVK
-191 AAALFLQGRHQEII
+191 AATMFLQGRHQEIM
-205 QRLTALMEKAVEQLA
+205 QRLTALMEQAADKLA
-220 FEQAALFRDQIQS
+220 FEQAAQFRDQIQA
-233 LHGVRDTQIMDS
+233 LHHAQDTQIMDS
-245 HQAEDID
+245 HQAEDVD

-278 RPQFPQHSNQLE
+278 RALFPQAGNQLD
-290 QATLSE
+290 QASLSE

-303 AHYAIHPA
+303 SHYAQHPP
-311 PGRVLVN
+311 PGKVLVN
-318 VSVDPAVGETLAG
+318 VPVDEAVAETLAG
-331 ILGRPL
+331 MIGRPL
-337 PMDLPH
+337 PMDLPYY
-343 FAQHKSWVELA
+343 AQHKSWVELA
-354 ITNAGL
+354 INNAQL
-360 ALTQRRQIQSLQGK
+360 ALTQRRRMQSLQGQ
-374 RQASLIVALQNSGL
+374 RQASLLVALQQAGL
-388 PIDQL
+388 PVEQL

-414 VWTSHSKEGGEGGG
+414 VWTHDDKEGGA
-428 MRRGEYRRYNISD
+428 MRRADYRRFNITD

-459 KRHDASRGQGAPA
+459 KPNEKAVEG
-472 PDIVRPDLLLIDGGK
+472 IRPDLVLIDGGK
-487 GQVVKALE
+487 GQVAKAAE
-495 ALTELGLGD
+495 ALAELGRSD
-504 MPLVGVA
+504 IPLVGVA
-511 KGLNRKPG
+511 KGLGRKPG
-519 LESLVFADDRAPLH
+519 LESLIFTDDRAPLH

-561 RRQKARI
+561 RRQKARFG
-568 SSRLDDIA
+568 SRLDDIA

-589 FGSVSAI
+589 FGSVSAM

-601 DAIAAVAG
+601 DAIANVPG
-609 MSEELAQRVHAA
+609 MSAELAQRVHEA
-621 LQDR
+621 LQDS

>member
-1 MSHPLQDQVRTLPE
+1 MNHPLQDQVRTLPE

-24 EDGQVLYVGKAR
+24 ADGQVLYVGKAR

-52 PRIALMISKVAQL
+52 PRIALMVSKVAQL

-81 HLIKELAPKYNILF
+81 HLIKQLAPKYNILF

-106 TRETWPMIGLHRGAL
+106 TRETWPMIGLHRGSL
-121 SANADY
+121 SPNADY

-136 VRQAVHLLQKIFR
+136 VREAVHLLQKIFR

-191 AAALFLQGRHQEII
+191 AASMFVQGRHQEII
-205 QRLTALMEKAVEQLA
+205 QRLTGLMEQAAEQLA
-220 FEQAALFRDQIQS
+220 FEQAALFRDQIQA
-233 LHGVRDTQIMDS
+233 LHRARDTQIMDS

-252 IIVAVE
+252 IIVAAE

-278 RPQFPQHSNQLE
+278 RPQFPQNANQLE

-303 AHYAIHPA
+303 AHYAVHPA

-318 VSVDPAVGETLAG
+318 VPVDEAVVETMAG
-331 ILGRPL
+331 VLGRPL

-343 FAQHKSWVELA
+343 YTQHKAWVELA
-354 ITNAGL
+354 MNNAGL
-360 ALTQRRQIQSLQGK
+360 ALTQRRQMQSLQGI
-374 RQASLIVALQNSGL
+374 RQSALLTALQNAGTA
-388 PIDQL
+388 IDQL

-414 VWTSHSKEGGEGGG
+414 VWVSDEKEGGG
-428 MRRGEYRRYNISD
+428 MRRSAYRRFNITD

-459 KRHDASRGQGAPA
+459 KPNEQGVEA
-472 PDIVRPDLLLIDGGK
+472 VRPDLLLIDGGK
-487 GQVVKALE
+487 GQVAKASE
-495 ALTELGLGD
+495 ALTELGLSD

-511 KGLNRKPG
+511 KGLGRKPG
-519 LESLVFADDRAPLH
+519 LESLVFADGREPLH
-533 LDSDDPGL
+533 LNPDDPGL

-568 SSRLDDIA
+568 ASRLDDIA

-596 KVASI
+596 QVASI
-601 DAIAAVAG
+601 EAIAAVPG
-609 MSEELAQRVHAA
+609 MSEELAQRIHAA

>member
-1 MSHPLQDQVRTLPE
+1 MNHPLQDQVRTLPE

-24 EDGQVLYVGKAR
+24 ADGQVLYVGKAR

-52 PRIALMISKVAQL
+52 PRIALMVSKVAQL

-81 HLIKELAPKYNILF
+81 HLIKQLAPKYNILF

-106 TRETWPMIGLHRGAL
+106 TRETWPMIGLHRGSL
-121 SANADY
+121 SPNADY

-136 VRQAVHLLQKIFR
+136 VREAVHLLQKIFR

-191 AAALFLQGRHQEII
+191 AASMFVQGRHQEII
-205 QRLTALMEKAVEQLA
+205 QRLTGLMEQAAEQLA
-220 FEQAALFRDQIQS
+220 FEQAALFRDQIQA
-233 LHGVRDTQIMDS
+233 LHRARDTQIMDS

-252 IIVAVE
+252 IIVAAE

-278 RPQFPQHSNQLE
+278 RPQFPQNANQLE

-303 AHYAIHPA
+303 AHYAVHPA

-318 VSVDPAVGETLAG
+318 VPVDEAVVETMAG
-331 ILGRPL
+331 LLGRPL

-343 FAQHKSWVELA
+343 YTQHKAWVELA
-354 ITNAGL
+354 MNNAGL
-360 ALTQRRQIQSLQGK
+360 ALTQRRQMQSLQGK
-374 RQASLIVALQNSGL
+374 RQTALLTALQNAGTA
-388 PIDQL
+388 IDQL

-414 VWTSHSKEGGEGGG
+414 VWVSDEKEGGG
-428 MRRGEYRRYNISD
+428 MRRSAYRRFNITD

-459 KRHDASRGQGAPA
+459 KPNEQGVEA
-472 PDIVRPDLLLIDGGK
+472 VRPDLLLIDGGK
-487 GQVVKALE
+487 GQVAKASE
-495 ALTELGLGD
+495 ALTELGLSD

-511 KGLNRKPG
+511 KGLGRKPG
-519 LESLVFADDRAPLH
+519 LESLVFADGREPLH
-533 LDSDDPGL
+533 LDPDDPGL

-568 SSRLDDIA
+568 ASRLDDIA

-596 KVASI
+596 QVASI
-601 DAIAAVAG
+601 EAIAAVPG
-609 MSEELAQRVHAA
+609 MSEELAQRIHAA

>member
-52 PRIALMISKVAQL
+52 PRIALMVSKVAKL

-106 TRETWPMIGLHRGAL
+106 TREPWPMIGLHRGSL

-136 VRQAVHLLQKIFR
+136 VREAVHLLQKIFR
-149 LRTCEASVFNNRT
+149 LRTCEPTVFNNRT

-171 RCSGPCVGLISESD
+171 RCSGPCVGMISATD

-191 AAALFLQGRHQEII
+191 AASMFLQGRHQEII
-205 QRLTALMEKAVEQLA
+205 QRLTSLMEQAVERLA
-220 FEQAALFRDQIQS
+220 FEQAAAFRDQIQA
-233 LHGVRDTQIMDS
+233 LHGARDTQIMDS

-252 IIVAVE
+252 IIVAAE

-278 RPQFPQHSNQLE
+278 RPQFPQHSAQLTD
-290 QATLSE
+290 ATLGDI
-296 VLSAFIE
+296 LSAFIE
-303 AHYAIHPA
+303 SHYAMHPA

-318 VSVDPAVGETLAG
+318 EPVDPAVLETLTG

-337 PMDLPH
+337 PVDLPH
-343 FAQHKSWVELA
+343 FAQHKAWVELA
-354 ITNAGL
+354 INNASL
-360 ALTQRRQIQSLQGK
+360 ALTQRRQMQNLQGK
-374 RQASLIVALQNSGL
+374 RQQSLLQALQNAGL
-388 PIDQL
+388 AVEQL
-393 NRIECFDI
+393 ARIECFDI
-401 SHTQGEAAVASCV
+401 SHTQGEATVASCV
-414 VWTSHSKEGGEGGG
+414 VWTGDGKEGGEGGG
-428 MRRGEYRRYNISD
+428 MRRADYRRYNIAG

-459 KRHDASRGQGAPA
+459 KPNEQGEAA
-472 PDIVRPDLLLIDGGK
+472 VRPDLLLIDGGK
-487 GQVVKALE
+487 GQVAKASE
-495 ALTELGLGD
+495 ALNELGLAD
-504 MPLVGVA
+504 VPLVGVA
-511 KGLNRKPG
+511 KGLGRKPG
-519 LESLVFADDRAPLH
+519 LESLVFADGREPLQ
-533 LDSDDPGL
+533 LEPDDPGL
-541 HLVQEIR
+541 HLVQEVR

-568 SSRLDDIA
+568 GSRLDEIP

-589 FGSVSAI
+589 FGSVAEI

-601 DAIAAVAG
+601 DAIASVAG

>member
-1 MSHPLQDQVRTLPE
+1 MNHPLQDQVRTLPE

-24 EDGQVLYVGKAR
+24 ADGQVLYVGKAR

-52 PRIALMISKVAQL
+52 PRIALMVSKVAQL

-81 HLIKELAPKYNILF
+81 HLIKQLAPKYNILF

-106 TRETWPMIGLHRGAL
+106 TRETWPMIGLHRGSL
-121 SANADY
+121 SPNADY

-136 VRQAVHLLQKIFR
+136 VREAVHLLQKIFR

-191 AAALFLQGRHQEII
+191 AASMFVQGRHQEII
-205 QRLTALMEKAVEQLA
+205 QRLTGLMEQAAEQLA
-220 FEQAALFRDQIQS
+220 FEQAALFRDQIQA
-233 LHGVRDTQIMDS
+233 LHRARDTQIMDS

-252 IIVAVE
+252 IIVAAE

-278 RPQFPQHSNQLE
+278 RPQFPQNANQLE

-303 AHYAIHPA
+303 AHYAVHPA

-318 VSVDPAVGETLAG
+318 VPVDEAVVETMAG
-331 ILGRPL
+331 LLGRPL

-343 FAQHKSWVELA
+343 YTQHKAWVELA
-354 ITNAGL
+354 MNNAGL
-360 ALTQRRQIQSLQGK
+360 ALTQRRQMQSLQGI
-374 RQASLIVALQNSGL
+374 RQSALLTALQNAGTA
-388 PIDQL
+388 IDQL

-414 VWTSHSKEGGEGGG
+414 VWVSDEKEGGG
-428 MRRGEYRRYNISD
+428 MRRSAYRRFNITD

-459 KRHDASRGQGAPA
+459 KPNEQGVEA
-472 PDIVRPDLLLIDGGK
+472 VRPDLLLIDGGK
-487 GQVVKALE
+487 GQVAKASE
-495 ALTELGLGD
+495 ALTELGLSD

-511 KGLNRKPG
+511 KGLGRKPG
-519 LESLVFADDRAPLH
+519 LESLVFADGREPLH
-533 LDSDDPGL
+533 LNPDDPGL

-568 SSRLDDIA
+568 ASRLDDIA

-596 KVASI
+596 QVASI
-601 DAIAAVAG
+601 EAIAAVPG
-609 MSEELAQRVHAA
+609 MSEELAQRIHAA

>member
-1 MSHPLQDQVRTLPE
+1 MNHPLQDQVRTLPE

-24 EDGQVLYVGKAR
+24 ADGQVLYVGKAR

-52 PRIALMISKVAQL
+52 PRIALMVSKVAQL

-81 HLIKELAPKYNILF
+81 HLIKQLAPKYNILF

-106 TRETWPMIGLHRGAL
+106 TRETWPMIGLHRGSL
-121 SANADY
+121 SPNADY
-127 FGPYPNAWS
+127 FGPYPNALS
-136 VRQAVHLLQKIFR
+136 VREAVHLLQKIFR

-191 AAALFLQGRHQEII
+191 AASMFVQGRHQEII
-205 QRLTALMEKAVEQLA
+205 QRLTGLMEQAAEQLA
-220 FEQAALFRDQIQS
+220 FEQAASFRDQIQA
-233 LHGVRDTQIMDS
+233 LHRARDTQIMDS

-252 IIVAVE
+252 IIVAAE

-278 RPQFPQHSNQLE
+278 RPQFPQNANQLE

-303 AHYAIHPA
+303 AHYAVHPA

-318 VSVDPAVGETLAG
+318 VPVDEAVVETMAG
-331 ILGRPL
+331 LLGRPL

-343 FAQHKSWVELA
+343 YTQHKAWVELA
-354 ITNAGL
+354 MNNAGL
-360 ALTQRRQIQSLQGK
+360 ALTQRRQMQSLQGI
-374 RQASLIVALQNSGL
+374 RQSALLTALQNAGTA
-388 PIDQL
+388 IDQL

-414 VWTSHSKEGGEGGG
+414 VWVSDEKEGGG
-428 MRRGEYRRYNISD
+428 MRRSAYRRFNITD

-450 IHQAVYRRY
+450 IHQAVFRRY
-459 KRHDASRGQGAPA
+459 KPNEQGVEA
-472 PDIVRPDLLLIDGGK
+472 VRPDLLLIDGGK
-487 GQVVKALE
+487 GQVAKASE
-495 ALTELGLGD
+495 ALTELGLSD

-511 KGLNRKPG
+511 KGLGRKPG
-519 LESLVFADDRAPLH
+519 LESLVFADGREPLH
-533 LDSDDPGL
+533 LNPDDPGL

-568 SSRLDDIA
+568 ASRLDDIA

-596 KVASI
+596 QVASI
-601 DAIAAVAG
+601 EAIAAVPG
-609 MSEELAQRVHAA
+609 MSEELAQRIHAA

>member
-1 MSHPLQDQVRTLPE
+1 MSHPLQNQVRTLPE

-52 PRIALMISKVAQL
+52 PRIALMVSKVAKL

-106 TRETWPMIGLHRGAL
+106 TREAWPMIGLHRGSL

-136 VRQAVHLLQKIFR
+136 VREAVHLLQKIFR
-149 LRTCEASVFNNRT
+149 LRTCEPTVFNNRT

-171 RCSGPCVGLISESD
+171 RCSGPCVGIISATD

-191 AAALFLQGRHQEII
+191 AASMFLQGRHQEII
-205 QRLTALMEKAVEQLA
+205 QRLTSLMEQAVERLA
-220 FEQAALFRDQIQS
+220 FEQAAAFRDQIQA
-233 LHGVRDTQIMDS
+233 LHGARDTQIMDS

-252 IIVAVE
+252 IIVAAE

-278 RPQFPQHSNQLE
+278 RPQFPQHSAQLTD
-290 QATLSE
+290 ATLGDI
-296 VLSAFIE
+296 LSAFIE
-303 AHYAIHPA
+303 SHYAMHPA

-318 VSVDPAVGETLAG
+318 EPVDPAVLETLTG

-337 PMDLPH
+337 PVDLPY
-343 FAQHKSWVELA
+343 FAQHKAWVELA
-354 ITNAGL
+354 INNASL
-360 ALTQRRQIQSLQGK
+360 ALTQRRQMQNLQGK
-374 RQASLIVALQNSGL
+374 RQQALLQALQNAGL
-388 PIDQL
+388 AVEHL
-393 NRIECFDI
+393 ARIECFDI
-401 SHTQGEAAVASCV
+401 SHTQGEATVASCV
-414 VWTSHSKEGGEGGG
+414 VWTGDGKEGGEGGG
-428 MRRGEYRRYNISD
+428 MRRADYRRYNIAG

-459 KRHDASRGQGAPA
+459 KPNEQGEAA
-472 PDIVRPDLLLIDGGK
+472 VRPDLLLIDGGK
-487 GQVVKALE
+487 GQVAKASE
-495 ALTELGLGD
+495 ALNELGLAD
-504 MPLVGVA
+504 VPLVGVA
-511 KGLNRKPG
+511 KGLGRKPG
-519 LESLVFADDRAPLH
+519 LESLVFADGREPLQ
-533 LDSDDPGL
+533 LEPDDPGL
-541 HLVQEIR
+541 HLVQEVR

-568 SSRLDDIA
+568 GSRLDEIP

-589 FGSVSAI
+589 FGSVAEI

-601 DAIAAVAG
+601 DAIASVAG

>member
-24 EDGQVLYVGKAR
+24 DDGQVLYVGKAR

-41 VSSYF
+41 VASYF
-46 AKNLSS
+46 AKNLAS
-52 PRIALMISKVAQL
+52 PRIALMVSKVARL

-101 PYIRL
+101 PYIRI
-106 TRETWPMIGLHRGAL
+106 TREPWPMIGLHRGSL
-121 SANADY
+121 SNTAGY

-171 RCSGPCVGLISESD
+171 RCSGPCVGLISETD
-185 YAEDVR
+185 YAEDVK
-191 AAALFLQGRHQEII
+191 AAGLFLQGREQEII
-205 QRLTALMEKAVEQLA
+205 HRLTSLMEQAVERLA
-220 FEQAALFRDQIQS
+220 FEQAAQFRDQIQA
-233 LHGVRDTQIMDS
+233 LHRAQDTQIMDS
-245 HQAEDID
+245 HQAEDVD

-278 RPQFPQHSNQLE
+278 RPQFPQNSNQLD
-290 QATLSE
+290 QASLSE
-296 VLSAFIE
+296 VLSAFVE
-303 AHYAIHPA
+303 AHYAVHPA
-311 PGRVLVN
+311 PGKVLVN
-318 VSVDPAVGETLAG
+318 VPVEETVAETLAG

-343 FAQHKSWVELA
+343 YMQHKSWVELA
-354 ITNAGL
+354 INNAGL
-360 ALTQRRQIQSLQGK
+360 ALTQRRQMQTLQGK
-374 RQASLIVALQNSGL
+374 RQASLLHSLQQSGL
-388 PIDQL
+388 AIEQL
-393 NRIECFDI
+393 RRIECFDI

-414 VWTSHSKEGGEGGG
+414 VWSTHEKAGDEKEGGG
-428 MRRGEYRRYNISD
+428 MRRSEYRRFNISD

-459 KRHDASRGQGAPA
+459 KPNEQGVEA
-472 PDIVRPDLLLIDGGK
+472 IRPDLLLIDGGK
-487 GQVVKALE
+487 GQVAKAFE
-495 ALTELGLGD
+495 ALSELGLSD
-504 MPLVGVA
+504 QPLVGVA
-511 KGLNRKPG
+511 KGLGRKPG
-519 LESLVFADDRAPLH
+519 LESLVFADDREPLH
-533 LDSDDPGL
+533 LNPDDPGL

-568 SSRLDDIA
+568 GSRLDDIA
-576 GIGPKRRKALMTC
+576 GIGPKRRKALITC

-596 KVASI
+596 KVASVE
-601 DAIAAVAG
+601 AIAAVPG
-609 MSEELAQRVHAA
+609 MSDELAQRVHAA

>member
-1 MSHPLQDQVRTLPE
+1 
-15 RPGVYRFLA
+15 
-24 EDGQVLYVGKAR
+24 
-36 NLKSR
+36 
-41 VSSYF
+41 
-46 AKNLSS
+46 
-52 PRIALMISKVAQL
+52 
-65 EVTPTP
+65 
-71 SESEALLLEN
+71 
-81 HLIKELAPKYNILF
+81 
-95 RDDKSY
+95 
-101 PYIRL
+101 
-106 TRETWPMIGLHRGAL
+106 
-121 SANADY
+121 
-127 FGPYPNAWS
+127 
-136 VRQAVHLLQKIFR
+136 
-149 LRTCEASVFNNRT
+149 NNRT

-191 AAALFLQGRHQEII
+191 AASMFVQGRHQEII
-205 QRLTALMEKAVEQLA
+205 QRLTGLMEQAVERLA
-220 FEQAALFRDQIQS
+220 FEQAASFRDQIQA
-233 LHGVRDTQIMDS
+233 LHRARDTQIMDS

-258 QGGSLCVNLAM
+258 QGGALCVNLAM

-278 RPQFPQHSNQLE
+278 RPQFPQNSNQLE
-290 QATLSE
+290 KATLSE

-303 AHYAIHPA
+303 AHYAVHPA

-318 VSVDPAVGETLAG
+318 VPVDDAVAETLAG
-331 ILGRPL
+331 VLGRPL

-343 FAQHKSWVELA
+343 YTQHKAWVELA
-354 ITNAGL
+354 INNAGL
-360 ALTQRRQIQSLQGK
+360 ALTQRRQMQSLQGK
-374 RQASLIVALQNSGL
+374 RQASLVSALQNAGTA
-388 PIDQL
+388 IDQL

-414 VWTSHSKEGGEGGG
+414 VWVSDEREGGG
-428 MRRGEYRRYNISD
+428 MRRSEYRRFNITG

-459 KRHDASRGQGAPA
+459 KPNDQGVEA
-472 PDIVRPDLLLIDGGK
+472 VRPDLLLIDGGK
-487 GQVVKALE
+487 GQVAKAAE
-495 ALTELGLGD
+495 ALTELGLAD

-511 KGLNRKPG
+511 KGLGRKPG
-519 LESLVFADDRAPLH
+519 LESLIFADGREPLH
-533 LDSDDPGL
+533 LDPDDPGL
-541 HLVQEIR
+541 HLVQEVR

-568 SSRLDDIA
+568 GSRLDEIA
-576 GIGPKRRKALMTC
+576 GIGPKRRKALITC

-596 KVASI
+596 QVASI
-601 DAIAAVAG
+601 EAIAAVPG

>member
-36 NLKSR
+36 NLKNR

-52 PRIALMISKVAQL
+52 PRIALMVSKVARL

-106 TRETWPMIGLHRGAL
+106 TREPWPMIGLHRGSL

-136 VRQAVHLLQKIFR
+136 VREAVHLLQKIFK

-171 RCSGPCVGLISESD
+171 RCSGPCVGLID
-185 YAEDVR
+185 AATYADDVR
-191 AAALFLQGRHQEII
+191 AAGLFLQGRHQEII
-205 QRLTALMEKAVEQLA
+205 QRLTDLMEQAVARLA
-220 FEQAALFRDQIQS
+220 FEQAATFRDQIQA
-233 LHGVRDTQIMDS
+233 LHRARDTQIMDS

-278 RPQFPQHSNQLE
+278 RPQFPQNSNQLE

-303 AHYAIHPA
+303 AHYAVHPA
-311 PGRVLVN
+311 PGKVLVN
-318 VSVDPAVGETLAG
+318 VPVDESVVETLTG
-331 ILGRPL
+331 MLGRPL

-343 FAQHKSWVELA
+343 FTQHKAWVELA
-354 ITNAGL
+354 INNAGL
-360 ALTQRRQIQSLQGK
+360 AMTQRRQMQTLQGK
-374 RQASLIVALQNSGL
+374 RQQSLLLALQNAGL
-388 PIDQL
+388 AIEQL

-401 SHTQGEAAVASCV
+401 SHTQGEATVASCV
-414 VWTSHSKEGGEGGG
+414 VWTSGEKEGGG
-428 MRRGEYRRYNISD
+428 MRRAEYRRFNITD

-459 KRHDASRGQGAPA
+459 KPNEQGVEA
-472 PDIVRPDLLLIDGGK
+472 VRPDLLLIDGGK
-487 GQVVKALE
+487 GQVAKAAE
-495 ALTELGLGD
+495 ALTELGLAD

-511 KGLNRKPG
+511 KGLGRKPG
-519 LESLVFADDRAPLH
+519 LESLIFAEEREPLH
-533 LDSDDPGL
+533 LDPDDPGL

-553 FALTGHRG
+553 FALTGHRN

-568 SSRLDDIA
+568 GSRLDDIA
-576 GIGPKRRKALMTC
+576 GIGPKRRKALITC
-589 FGSVSAI
+589 FGSVGAI
-596 KVASI
+596 KVAGI
-601 DAIAAVAG
+601 EAIAAVPG
-609 MSEELAQRVHAA
+609 MSEELALRVHAA

>member
-1 MSHPLQDQVRTLPE
+1 MNHPLQDQVRTLPE

-24 EDGQVLYVGKAR
+24 ADGQVLYVGKAR

-46 AKNLSS
+46 AKTLGS
-52 PRIALMISKVAQL
+52 PRIALMVRKVAQL

-81 HLIKELAPKYNILF
+81 HLIKQLAPKYNILF

-106 TRETWPMIGLHRGAL
+106 TRETWPMIGLHRGSL
-121 SANADY
+121 SPNADY

-136 VRQAVHLLQKIFR
+136 VREAVHLLQKIFR
-149 LRTCEASVFNNRT
+149 LRSCEASVFNNRT

-171 RCSGPCVGLISESD
+171 RCSGPCVGLISETD

-191 AAALFLQGRHQEII
+191 AASMFVQGRHQEII
-205 QRLTALMEKAVEQLA
+205 QRLTGLMEQAAEQLA
-220 FEQAALFRDQIQS
+220 FEQAASFRDQIQA
-233 LHGVRDTQIMDS
+233 LHRARDTQIMDS

-252 IIVAVE
+252 IIVAAE

-278 RPQFPQHSNQLE
+278 RPQFPQNANQLE

-303 AHYAIHPA
+303 AHYAVHPA

-318 VSVDPAVGETLAG
+318 VPVDEAVVETMAG
-331 ILGRPL
+331 VLGRPL

-343 FAQHKSWVELA
+343 YTQHKAWVELA
-354 ITNAGL
+354 MNNAGL
-360 ALTQRRQIQSLQGK
+360 ALTQRRQMQSLQGK
-374 RQASLIVALQNSGL
+374 RQAALLTALQNAGTA
-388 PIDQL
+388 IDQL

-414 VWTSHSKEGGEGGG
+414 VWVSDEKEGGG
-428 MRRGEYRRYNISD
+428 MRRSAYRRFNITD

-459 KRHDASRGQGAPA
+459 KPNEQGVEA
-472 PDIVRPDLLLIDGGK
+472 VRPDLLLIDGGK
-487 GQVVKALE
+487 GQVAKASE
-495 ALTELGLGD
+495 ALTELGLAD

-511 KGLNRKPG
+511 KGLGRKPG
-519 LESLVFADDRAPLH
+519 LESLVFADGREPLH
-533 LDSDDPGL
+533 LDPDDPGL

-568 SSRLDDIA
+568 ASRLDDIA

-596 KVASI
+596 QVASI
-601 DAIAAVAG
+601 EAIAAVPG
-609 MSEELAQRVHAA
+609 MSEELAQRIHAA